1 MLKRSKINIKSLY
14 TLFIISIIA
23 VAAVKLFFI
32 KSEQH
37 PKSEIMKKSVE
48 LSKEW
53 FDIII
58 QEKAKRNIKSDAE
71 SIVKYKELLGNDF
84 TEITTTLGSLES
96 KELTTNPEFAAAIT
110 KLLLELII
118 DEDSKIGVIM
128 SASFP
133 ALAVSTLASLQVVGC
148 DVVMFSSL
156 GASTYGANQ
165 PNATWIDMEKLLLQ
179 SGGLKYKS
187 DIVSLGAENDNG
199 EGLIEEGVSMLILAA
214 KRNNVKLYL
223 PHSIEESINYKTE
236 HLIKSNIDLL
246 INLGGNQSA
255 LGACP
260 HASTIPNGY
269 VQQFQSCSD
278 HNRGIISRLNENGIP
293 FINFLNI
300 KDLALRYGLPLQ
312 PGTTYGDCSG
322 IYYSESVNKF
332 GVSLILILLSITF
345 LISVK
350 RTKNNSST

>member
-1 MLKRSKINIKSLY
+1 ML
-14 TLFIISIIA
+14 FGISIIA
-23 VAAVKLFFI
+23 IAVVKLFLI
-32 KSEQH
+32 QSEQH
-37 PKSEIMKKSVE
+37 PKSDVMKKSVE
-48 LSKEW
+48 LSAQW
-53 FDIII
+53 FEIII
-58 QEKAKRNIKSDAE
+58 NEKEKQKIKSDVE
-71 SIVKYKELLGNDF
+71 SVVHYKELLGDDF
-84 TEITTTLGSLES
+84 SEITTTLGSLES

-110 KLLLELII
+110 KLLLDLNI
-118 DEDSKIGVIM
+118 DEDSKVGVIM

-133 ALAVSTLASLQVVGC
+133 ALAISTLASLQILGS

-165 PNATWIDMEKLLLQ
+165 PMATWIDMENWLLQ

-199 EGLIEEGVSMLILAA
+199 DGLIEEGVSMLILAA
-214 KRNNVKLYL
+214 NRNNVELYL
-223 PHSIEESINYKTE
+223 PHSIEESVNYKTE

-278 HNRGIISRLNENGIP
+278 DNRGIISRLNENGIP

-300 KDLALRYGLPLQ
+300 KDLALKYGLPLQ
-312 PGTTYGDCSG
+312 PGARYGDCSH
-322 IYYSESVNKF
+322 IYYTESVNKV
-332 GVSLILILLSITF
+332 GVSLILIILSIAF
-345 LISVK
+345 LISGK
-350 RTKNNSST
+350 KTKNINTS